1 MTLCTSRS
9 AVIALILC
17 TVAVQPV
24 WGQQYFLYTPQP
36 ASSDQKTSTKE
47 GVLVKEVEIRKGDTL
62 YDLSHKYS
70 GRGMYYP
77 QILLFN
83 SIKNPNLIYP
93 GNMLKVP
100 VTQDET
106 AESDSVSKPART
118 SRKAKKTAKNKVLLK
133 TGSIPVAHQPSAAVP
148 PVSAQSTELS
158 LNDLKA
164 PGTARKSK
172 ASRKN
177 ITGIQARK
185 KSPLESSTVTGLSA
199 PLPASHKPQ
208 AAQSDRVADID
219 IASGQKLFEAAVK
232 AYRTDDCRTALE
244 LLDRYLAD
252 NSGSPLAA
260 DANLY
265 KAECYLKLSVQ

>member
-36 ASSDQKTSTKE
+36 ASSDQKTSTKD
-47 GVLVKEVEIRKGDTL
+47 GVLVKEVEVRKGDTL

-83 SIKNPNLIYP
+83 SIKNPNLIYS
-93 GNMLKVP
+93 GDMLKVP

-106 AESDSVSKPART
+106 VESDSVSKPAGT
-118 SRKAKKTAKNKVLLK
+118 SRKAKKTAKHKALLK
-133 TGSIPVAHQPSAAVP
+133 TESISVAHQPRAAVP
-148 PVSAQSTELS
+148 PVSAQSTELTLS
-158 LNDLKA
+158 DLKA
-164 PGTARKSK
+164 PGTTRNSK

-177 ITGIQARK
+177 KTGIQTRK
-185 KSPLESSTVTGLSA
+185 KSPLELLPVTGLSA
-199 PLPASHKPQ
+199 PLPASHKLQ
-208 AAQSDRVADID
+208 AAQPDRVADITP
-219 IASGQKLFEAAVK
+219 GQKLFEAAVK